1 MADWSGLQTK
11 LGVSFVDLSLLQQA
25 FVHRSYLNENADFKL
40 GSNER
45 LEFLGDAFLGLVVAE
60 HLFREFPHLS
70 EGEMTKLRS
79 DLVRQDSLARLAS
92 SLGLGDYLYLGQGE
106 EKGGGRKR
114 PRNMACT
121 LEALVGAVFMDQGFQ
136 VTKEMVL
143 RLFAAAMAVVSERGL
158 ASDYK
163 SRLQELI
170 QAQRQERPAYR
181 LVEAV
186 GPDHDKTFWV
196 EVVVGGDVL
205 GRGSGKS
212 KQAAEKD
219 AARHALEERSSTGA
233 AGPGQSSR
241 ATGGPGSAG
250 PA

>member
-1 MADWSGLQTK
+1 MIDWTALQSK
-11 LGVSFVDLSLLQQA
+11 LGTGFNDLSLLQQA
-25 FVHRSYLNENADFKL
+25 FVHRSYLNENPDFKL

-45 LEFLGDAFLGLVVAE
+45 LEFLGDAFLSLVIAE
-60 HLFREFPHLS
+60 VLYCEFADLS

-92 SLGLGDYLYLGQGE
+92 AMGLGEYLYLGQGE

-114 PRNMACT
+114 SRNMACT
-121 LEALVGAVFMDQGFQ
+121 LEALIGAAFVDQGFEA
-136 VTKEMVL
+136 TKSFVL
-143 RLFAAAMAVVSERGL
+143 RVFGSSIAEVRQRGL

-163 SRLQELI
+163 SKLQELI
-170 QAQRQERPAYR
+170 QAESQERPTYR

-196 EVVVGGDVL
+196 EVVVGGETL

-219 AARHALEERSSTGA
+219 AAKQALEK
-233 AGPGQSSR
+233 R
-241 ATGGPGSAG
+241 A
-250 PA
+250 

>member
-1 MADWSGLQTK
+1 MTDWTALQSK
-11 LGVSFVDLSLLQQA
+11 LGISFSDVSLLQQA
-25 FVHRSYLNENADFKL
+25 FVHRSYLNENPDFKL

-45 LEFLGDAFLGLVVAE
+45 LEFLGDAFLSLVIAE
-60 HLFREFPHLS
+60 VLYREFGDLS
-70 EGEMTKLRS
+70 EGEMTKIRS

-92 SLGLGDYLYLGQGE
+92 SLGLGECLYLGQGE

-114 PRNMACT
+114 SRNMACT
-121 LEALVGAVFMDQGFQ
+121 LEALIGAVFVDQGFEA
-136 VTKEMVL
+136 TKGLVMRVFGPSIAEV
-143 RLFAAAMAVVSERGL
+143 RQRGL

-163 SRLQELI
+163 SKLQELV
-170 QAQRQERPAYR
+170 QAERQERPTYR

-196 EVVVGGDVL
+196 EVVVGGEAL

-219 AARHALEERSSTGA
+219 AAKHALDN
-233 AGPGQSSR
+233 R
-241 ATGGPGSAG
+241 A
-250 PA
+250 

>member
-1 MADWSGLQTK
+1 MSLSTADWDALQNK
-11 LGVSFVDLSLLQQA
+11 FGVSFNDLSLLQRA
-25 FVHRSYLNENADFKL
+25 FVHRSYLNENTDFEL

-45 LEFLGDAFLGLVVAE
+45 LEFLGDAFLSLVIAE
-60 HLFREFPHLS
+60 FLYREFGDLS

-92 SLGLGDYLYLGQGE
+92 SLGLGEYLYLGQGE

-114 PRNMACT
+114 ARNMACT
-121 LEALVGAVFMDQGFQ
+121 LEALIGAAFVDQGFDAA
-136 VTKEMVL
+136 KGLVL
-143 RLFAAAMAVVSERGL
+143 RVFESSISEVRQRGL

-163 SRLQELI
+163 SKLQELV
-170 QAQRQERPAYR
+170 QAERQERPTYR

-196 EVVVGGDVL
+196 EVVVGRETL
-205 GRGSGKS
+205 GLGSGKS

-219 AARHALEERSSTGA
+219 AARQALEKRV
-233 AGPGQSSR
+233 
-241 ATGGPGSAG
+241 
-250 PA
+250 